1 MATMKDVAKLARVS
15 VATVSRVI
23 NNTAYV
29 EPVTRERVE
38 KAMRTLNYRRN
49 AAAVALAT
57 RSGCMLGLLTG
68 NLSDPFFALLASGV
82 EDASRKKGARLMVCN
97 GGHDAGMEQSGLE
110 FLINQGC
117 ESIVAH
123 ITRMQDQDILRYA
136 AHTPALVLVNR
147 YIPAIAHRCI
157 WLDNVSASQLATQY
171 LIENGH
177 SRIACITSELLIDD
191 RNHRLQGY
199 LNAMAAAG
207 IHVPKEWI
215 IAVPFN
221 EEGGEQAAQTILNE
235 CQNFTAVVTFNDV
248 IAAGMMKVLQKHG
261 VRLPEQMSIIGFD
274 DVVMASYLN
283 PQLTTLHSPVERMA
297 RRAANLALMIKENG
311 VVHPGKNMFS
321 AELIIRNSVCK
332 SKKLT

>member
-1 MATMKDVAKLARVS
+1 MATMKDVARLAGVS
-15 VATVSRVI
+15 VTTVSRVI

-38 KAMRTLNYRRN
+38 KAMREYSYCRN

-68 NLSDPFFALLASGV
+68 NLSDPFFARLARGV
-82 EDASRKKGARLMVCN
+82 EDATRKKGVRLIVCN
-97 GGHDAGMEQSGLE
+97 GGHDADMERSGLE

-123 ITRMQDQDILRYA
+123 ITRMQDPDIIRYA

-147 YIPAIAHRCI
+147 HIPSMANRCV
-157 WLDNVSASQLATQY
+157 WLDNVSASQAATHH

-177 SRIACITSELLIDD
+177 TRIACVTADLLIDD

-207 IHVPKEWI
+207 IPAPQGWYPGRSVY
-215 IAVPFN
+215 
-221 EEGGEQAAQTILNE
+221 GGRGRACRRNTDERQPV
-235 CQNFTAVVTFNDV
+235 FYRRGDV
-248 IAAGMMKVLQKHG
+248 
-261 VRLPEQMSIIGFD
+261 
-274 DVVMASYLN
+274 
-283 PQLTTLHSPVERMA
+283 
-297 RRAANLALMIKENG
+297 
-311 VVHPGKNMFS
+311 
-321 AELIIRNSVCK
+321 
-332 SKKLT
+332 